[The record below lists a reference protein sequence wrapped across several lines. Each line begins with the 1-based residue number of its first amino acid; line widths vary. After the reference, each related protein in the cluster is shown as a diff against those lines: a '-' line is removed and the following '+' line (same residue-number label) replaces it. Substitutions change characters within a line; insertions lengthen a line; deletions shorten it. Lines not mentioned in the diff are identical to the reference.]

1 MYNSL
6 AAIEPYL
13 NLDVPLE
20 ELAAGPDVAIE
31 VGGFFRCPVL
41 IVLQKS

>member
-31 VGGFFRCPVL
+31 GGGSSAVR
-41 IVLQKS
+41 S